1 MAIVDELSALRTS
14 TLAAIEQAADTSA
27 LEEVRVAV
35 LGKAGTLTGYL
46 RGMGQV
52 AKEERAAVGKA
63 VNEVRGAVE
72 AVLSLFDH
80 NPARRPVLVS
90 ILGWCDG
97 GCPNSELTEKVD
109 ALQTDN
115 RSVYGT
121 TTLCRM
127 LERAGALEL
136 EMPETSEER
145 EDAGEGV
152 EFLEIKERIDPVW
165 RTTDAGRE
173 VFEQMTD
180 GSAFRAMVFD
190 RDVKY
195 LEVYRA
201 VMGFVNERPRSKDD
215 IEQLVDAFEVVQSPR
230 RFGGHFIDMLEKTDA
245 LCWKDRSWQLTDL
258 GRRMLP
264 EVEAAFSK
272 KGE

>member
-1 MAIVDELSALRTS
+1 MAEDQIAGLWDEEEEFDPLAVDDLDIDQEDMDDDNPL
-14 TLAAIEQAADTSA
+14 DTVDYPTMRNMP
-27 LEEVRVAV
+27 EDMRREAV
-35 LGKAGTLTGYL
+35 YSP
-46 RGMGQV
+46 
-52 AKEERAAVGKA
+52 ERQG
-63 VNEVRGAVE
+63 GAVE

-97 GCPNSELTEKVD
+97 GCLNSELTEKVD

-115 RSVYGT
+115 RTVYGT

-152 EFLEIKERIDPVW
+152 EYLEIKERIDPVW

-173 VFEQMTD
+173 VFGQMTD
-180 GSAFRAMVFD
+180 GSAFRTMVFD
-190 RDVKY
+190 RDAKY

-258 GRRMLP
+258 GCRMLP

>member
-1 MAIVDELSALRTS
+1 M
-14 TLAAIEQAADTSA
+14 
-27 LEEVRVAV
+27 
-35 LGKAGTLTGYL
+35 
-46 RGMGQV
+46 
-52 AKEERAAVGKA
+52 
-63 VNEVRGAVE
+63 
-72 AVLSLFDH
+72 
-80 NPARRPVLVS
+80 
-90 ILGWCDG
+90 
-97 GCPNSELTEKVD
+97 D
-109 ALQTDN
+109 ALQADN

-152 EFLEIKERIDPVW
+152 EFLEIKERVDPVW

-173 VFEQMTD
+173 VFGQMTD
-180 GSAFRAMVFD
+180 GSAFRTMVFD
-190 RDVKY
+190 RDAKY

>member
-1 MAIVDELSALRTS
+1 MAEDQIAGLWDEEEEFDPLAVDDLDIDQEDMDDDNPL
-14 TLAAIEQAADTSA
+14 DTVDYPTMRNMP
-27 LEEVRVAV
+27 EGMRREAV
-35 LGKAGTLTGYL
+35 YSP
-46 RGMGQV
+46 
-52 AKEERAAVGKA
+52 ERQG
-63 VNEVRGAVE
+63 GAVE
-72 AVLSLFDH
+72 AMLSLFDH

-97 GCPNSELTEKVD
+97 GCLNSELTEKVD

-173 VFEQMTD
+173 VFGQMTD
-180 GSAFRAMVFD
+180 GSAFRTMVFD
-190 RDVKY
+190 RDAKY

-258 GRRMLP
+258 GRHMLS